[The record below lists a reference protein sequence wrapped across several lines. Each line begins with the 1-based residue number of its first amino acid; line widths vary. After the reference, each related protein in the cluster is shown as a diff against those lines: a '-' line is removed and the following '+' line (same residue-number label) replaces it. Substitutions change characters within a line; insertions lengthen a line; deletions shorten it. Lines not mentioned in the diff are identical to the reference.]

1 MRLIDFINA
10 GGSITWILVFMNVMG
25 LSLVFWRLFIFRDF
39 KKKIK
44 GESQELASEL
54 LRDFKD
60 SNLLAHMDLVKDAIS
75 QRVHDLE
82 FGMTSIKVI
91 ATTAPLLGL
100 LGTVIGIYEAFQ
112 VISAKGLTDPGQFA
126 SGISYA
132 LITTI
137 VGLIVA
143 IPHFIAH
150 NYLSGELDSLEIK
163 MEKHIGPML
172 KAES

>member
-1 MRLIDFINA
+1 MRLVDFINA
-10 GGSITWILVFMNVMG
+10 GGSITWILVAMNVIG
-25 LSLVFWRLFIFRDF
+25 LSLIIWRLFI
-39 KKKIK
+39 
-44 GESQELASEL
+44 
-54 LRDFKD
+54 LRDFKNRID
-60 SNLLAHMDLVKDAIS
+60 SEAKTLSSSLKVQFNTTKLLDHIDLVKDAVS
-75 QRVHDLE
+75 QRVHELE
-82 FGMTSIKVI
+82 MGMTSIKVI

-112 VISAKGLTDPGQFA
+112 VISNTGLQDPGKFA

-150 NYLSGELDSLEIK
+150 NYLSGELDSLEIR

-172 KAES
+172 KGE

>member
-10 GGSITWILVFMNVMG
+10 GGSITWILVVMNVFG
-25 LSLVFWRLFIFRDF
+25 ISLILWRLFILRDF
-39 KKKIK
+39 KKAIDTEAKLVATDIS
-44 GESQELASEL
+44 GM
-54 LRDFKD
+54 FNTT
-60 SNLLAHMDLVKDAIS
+60 NLLSHIEIVKDAIS

-82 FGMTSIKVI
+82 FGMTTIKVI

-112 VISAKGLTDPGQFA
+112 VISATGLDDPGKFA

-143 IPHFIAH
+143 IPHYIAH
-150 NYLSGELDSLEIK
+150 NYLSGELDSMEIL
-163 MEKHIGPML
+163 MEKRMGPL
-172 KAES
+172 LQGK

>member
-1 MRLIDFINA
+1 MRLVDFINA
-10 GGSITWILVFMNVMG
+10 GGSITWILVAMNVIG
-25 LSLVFWRLFIFRDF
+25 LSLILWRLFILRDF
-39 KKKIK
+39 KKRI
-44 GESQELASEL
+44 ASEAQTLAGEMAKQFSTTKL
-54 LRDFKD
+54 L
-60 SNLLAHMDLVKDAIS
+60 NHIDLVKDAIS
-75 QRVHDLE
+75 QRVHELE

-112 VISAKGLTDPGQFA
+112 VISATGLQDPGRFA
-126 SGISYA
+126 SGISLA

-143 IPHFIAH
+143 IPHYIAH

-172 KAES
+172 KGE

>member
-10 GGSITWILVFMNVMG
+10 GGSITWILVVMNVFG
-25 LSLVFWRLFIFRDF
+25 ISLIFWRIFVLRDF
-39 KKKIK
+39 KKKVDSEAK
-44 GESQELASEL
+44 SLASEVSTHY
-54 LRDFKD
+54 KIK
-60 SNLLAHMDLVKDAIS
+60 NLLSNMELVKDSIS
-75 QRVHDLE
+75 QRVHELE

-112 VISAKGLTDPGQFA
+112 VISATGLDDPGKFA

-143 IPHFIAH
+143 IPHYIAH
-150 NYLSGELDSLEIK
+150 NYLSGELDSLEVL
-163 MEKHIGPML
+163 MEKRMGPL
-172 KAES
+172 LQGE

>member
-10 GGSITWILVFMNVMG
+10 GGSITWILVAMNIFG
-25 LSLVFWRLFIFRDF
+25 LSLILWRLFIFRGF
-39 KKKIK
+39 KKNI
-44 GESQELASEL
+44 QSEAKNVAAEMSAQ
-54 LRDFKD
+54 FKTK
-60 SNLLAHMDLVKDAIS
+60 SPLSHLELVKDAIS
-75 QRVHDLE
+75 RRVHDLE
-82 FGMTSIKVI
+82 FGMNTIKVI

-112 VISAKGLTDPGQFA
+112 VISATGLDDPGKFA

-143 IPHFIAH
+143 IPHYIAH
-150 NYLSGELDSLEIK
+150 NYLSGELDSMEIL
-163 MEKHIGPML
+163 MEKQIGPL
-172 KAES
+172 LQGE

>member
-10 GGSITWILVFMNVMG
+10 GGSITWILVAMNVLG
-25 LSLVFWRLFIFRDF
+25 LSLVLWRLFIFRDF
-39 KKKIK
+39 KKKI
-44 GESQELASEL
+44 GEEA
-54 LRDFKD
+54 K
-60 SNLLAHMDLVKDAIS
+60 LLAADLETRFNTKFLLSKMDLVKDGIS
-75 QRVHDLE
+75 QRVHELE
-82 FGMTSIKVI
+82 FGMTSIKVV

-112 VISAKGLTDPGQFA
+112 VISSTGLQDPAKFA

-143 IPHFIAH
+143 IPHYIAH
-150 NYLSGELDSLEIK
+150 NYLSGELDALEIN
-163 MEKHIGPML
+163 MEKQIGPML
-172 KAES
+172 KGE

>member
-10 GGSITWILVFMNVMG
+10 GGSITWILVAMNVLG
-25 LSLVFWRLFIFRDF
+25 LSLILWRFFVFRDF
-39 KKKIK
+39 KKKI
-44 GESQELASEL
+44 ESEAKILSQDMKTRFASSDL
-54 LRDFKD
+54 LSQF
-60 SNLLAHMDLVKDAIS
+60 DLVKDAIF
-75 QRVHDLE
+75 QRVHELE

-112 VISAKGLTDPGQFA
+112 VISSTGLQDPGKFA
-126 SGISYA
+126 SGISLA

-143 IPHFIAH
+143 IPHYIAH
-150 NYLSGELDSLEIK
+150 NYLSGELDALEIK
-163 MEKHIGPML
+163 MEKHIAPML
-172 KAES
+172 KGQ

>member
-10 GGSITWILVFMNVMG
+10 GGSITWILVAMNVVG
-25 LSLVFWRLFIFRDF
+25 LSLILWRLFV
-39 KKKIK
+39 
-44 GESQELASEL
+44 
-54 LRDFKD
+54 LRDFNKKLTPEAQTLA
-60 SNLLAHMDLVKDAIS
+60 SFMKTQFNTTKLLDHVDLVKDAIS
-75 QRVHDLE
+75 QRVHELE

-112 VISAKGLTDPGQFA
+112 VISATGLQDPGQFA

-143 IPHFIAH
+143 IPHYIAH

-172 KAES
+172 KGE

>member
-10 GGSITWILVFMNVMG
+10 GGSITWILVGMNIIG
-25 LSLVFWRLFIFRDF
+25 LSVIFWRIYVMRDF
-39 KKKIK
+39 KKRLDVEAK
-44 GESQELASEL
+44 LVASDISTQYKTKTL
-54 LRDFKD
+54 L
-60 SNLLAHMDLVKDAIS
+60 SHLELVKDAIS
-75 QRVHDLE
+75 RRVHELE
-82 FGMTSIKVI
+82 LGMTSIKVI

-112 VISAKGLTDPGQFA
+112 VISTTGLDDPGKFA

-143 IPHFIAH
+143 IPHYIAH
-150 NYLSGELDSLEIK
+150 NFLSGELDSLEIQL
-163 MEKHIGPML
+163 EKQIGPL
-172 KAES
+172 LQGE

>member
-10 GGSITWILVFMNVMG
+10 GGSISWILVAMNVLG
-25 LSLVFWRLFIFRDF
+25 LSLVLWRLFIFRDF
-39 KKKIK
+39 RKKIQSEAK
-44 GESQELASEL
+44 ILADDL
-54 LRDFKD
+54 PARFKTT
-60 SNLLAHMDLVKDAIS
+60 NLLGNMDLVKDGIS

-82 FGMTSIKVI
+82 VGMTSIKVI

-100 LGTVIGIYEAFQ
+100 LGTVIGIYQAFQ

-137 VGLIVA
+137 IGLIVA
-143 IPHFIAH
+143 IPHYIAH
-150 NYLSGELDSLEIK
+150 NYLSGELDALEIN
-163 MEKHIGPML
+163 MEKHIAPML
-172 KAES
+172 KAE

>member
-10 GGSITWILVFMNVMG
+10 GGSITWILVAMNVVG
-25 LSLVFWRLFIFRDF
+25 LSLIIWRLFIFRDF
-39 KKKIK
+39 KKRMD
-44 GESQELASEL
+44 SEAITL
-54 LRDFKD
+54 VSYMKTQFNTK
-60 SNLLAHMDLVKDAIS
+60 NLIDHIDLVKDGIS
-75 QRVHDLE
+75 QRVHELE
-82 FGMTSIKVI
+82 MGMTSIKVI

-112 VISAKGLTDPGQFA
+112 VIGATGLQDPGQFA

-150 NYLSGELDSLEIK
+150 NYLSGELDSLEIR
-163 MEKHIGPML
+163 MEKHMGPML
-172 KAES
+172 KGE

>member
-10 GGSITWILVFMNVMG
+10 GGSITWILVGMNILG
-25 LSLVFWRLFIFRDF
+25 LSMICWRIFVMRAF
-39 KKKIK
+39 KKKLDVEAKIVAQDISAQFK
-44 GESQELASEL
+44 TKTL
-54 LRDFKD
+54 L
-60 SNLLAHMDLVKDAIS
+60 SHLELVKDAIS
-75 QRVHDLE
+75 RRVHELE
-82 FGMTSIKVI
+82 HGMTSIKVI

-112 VISAKGLTDPGQFA
+112 VISTTGLDDPGKFA

-143 IPHFIAH
+143 IPHYIAH
-150 NYLSGELDSLEIK
+150 NFLSGELDTLEIQL
-163 MEKHIGPML
+163 EKQIGPL
-172 KAES
+172 LQGE

>member
-1 MRLIDFINA
+1 MRIVDFINA
-10 GGSITWILVFMNVMG
+10 GGSITWILVAMNIVG
-25 LSLVFWRLFIFRDF
+25 LSLVLWRFFILKDF
-39 KKKIK
+39 KKRID
-44 GESQELASEL
+44 SEA
-54 LRDFKD
+54 R
-60 SNLLAHMDLVKDAIS
+60 LLANDLHHQLTTKNLMSHLDLVKDGIS
-75 QRVHDLE
+75 SRVHELE
-82 FGMTSIKVI
+82 VGMTSIKVI

-100 LGTVIGIYEAFQ
+100 LGTVVGIYEAFQ

-150 NYLSGELDSLEIK
+150 NYLSGELDTLEIK
-163 MEKHIGPML
+163 MEKHITPML
-172 KAES
+172 KGE

>member
-10 GGSITWILVFMNVMG
+10 GGSITWILVGMNIIG
-25 LSLVFWRLFIFRDF
+25 LSLILWRFFILRDF
-39 KKKIK
+39 KKRMDAEAKLIAT
-44 GESQELASEL
+44 ELTGQ
-54 LRDFKD
+54 FKTK
-60 SNLLAHMDLVKDAIS
+60 NLLSHLDLVKDAIS
-75 QRVHDLE
+75 RRVHELE
-82 FGMTSIKVI
+82 VGMTSIKVV

-112 VISAKGLTDPGQFA
+112 VISARGLSDPGQFA

-143 IPHFIAH
+143 IPHYIAH

-163 MEKHIGPML
+163 MEKHISPML
-172 KAES
+172 QAE

>member
-10 GGSITWILVFMNVMG
+10 GGSITWILVSMNVIG
-25 LSLVFWRLFIFRDF
+25 LSLVLWRFFIVRDF
-39 KKKIK
+39 GKRIDSEAKL
-44 GESQELASEL
+44 LASDMAHQLKTKSL
-54 LRDFKD
+54 LE
-60 SNLLAHMDLVKDAIS
+60 HMDLVKDGIS
-75 QRVHDLE
+75 QRVHELE

-91 ATTAPLLGL
+91 ATVAPLLGL

-112 VISAKGLTDPGQFA
+112 VISATGLQDPGKFA
-126 SGISYA
+126 SGISLA

-150 NYLSGELDSLEIK
+150 NYLSGELDSLELK
-163 MEKHIGPML
+163 MEKHIGPFL
-172 KAES
+172 KGE

>member
-10 GGSITWILVFMNVMG
+10 GGSITWILVVMNVFG
-25 LSLVFWRLFIFRDF
+25 ISLILWRLFILRDF
-39 KKKIK
+39 KKAIDTEAKLVATDI
-44 GESQELASEL
+44 SAM
-54 LRDFKD
+54 FNTT
-60 SNLLAHMDLVKDAIS
+60 NLLSHIEIVKDAIS

-82 FGMTSIKVI
+82 FGMTTIKVI

-112 VISAKGLTDPGQFA
+112 VISATGLDDPGKFA

-150 NYLSGELDSLEIK
+150 NYLSGELDSMEIL
-163 MEKHIGPML
+163 MEKRMGPL
-172 KAES
+172 LQGK

>member
-10 GGSITWILVFMNVMG
+10 GGSITWILVAMNVVG
-25 LSLVFWRLFIFRDF
+25 LSLILWRLFIFRDF
-39 KKKIK
+39 KKRID
-44 GESQELASEL
+44 SEA
-54 LRDFKD
+54 K
-60 SNLLAHMDLVKDAIS
+60 LLATDLSSRFKNANLISHMDLVKDSIS
-75 QRVHDLE
+75 QRVHELE
-82 FGMTSIKVI
+82 VGMTSIKVV

-143 IPHFIAH
+143 IPHYIAH
-150 NYLSGELDSLEIK
+150 NYLSGELDSLEIN
-163 MEKHIGPML
+163 MEKHIAPML
-172 KAES
+172 KAE

>member
-1 MRLIDFINA
+1 M
-10 GGSITWILVFMNVMG
+10 
-25 LSLVFWRLFIFRDF
+25 
-39 KKKIK
+39 
-44 GESQELASEL
+44 
-54 LRDFKD
+54 
-60 SNLLAHMDLVKDAIS
+60 SNMDLVKDGIS
-75 QRVHDLE
+75 QRVHELE
-82 FGMTSIKVI
+82 FGMTSIKVV

-143 IPHFIAH
+143 IPHYIAH
-150 NYLSGELDSLEIK
+150 NYLSGELDSLEIN

-172 KAES
+172 KAE